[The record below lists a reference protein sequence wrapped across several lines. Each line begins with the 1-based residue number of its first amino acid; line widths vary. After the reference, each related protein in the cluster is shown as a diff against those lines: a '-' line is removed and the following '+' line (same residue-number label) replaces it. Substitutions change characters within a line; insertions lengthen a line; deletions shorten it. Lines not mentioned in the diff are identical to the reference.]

1 MRKQVISN
9 YVKSFTVALRQSPS
23 STILAFGI
31 CFATNA
37 IISLAVWLQAQLVEQ
52 INQASSNSFIAL
64 LAAFS
69 VTTVIYKFRGYIV
82 LPVEQIID
90 SNAALHCMKKL
101 MQAVGKIPLRD
112 FSQEC
117 VHTRIFRA
125 KEQIEWMQTDVMIF
139 ADTLAAMAST
149 VIFVVS
155 MCAYPQGW
163 MYVLFGVLC
172 TVLRKLFAMKTTKQ
186 ETELKFKQAK
196 LQRKINY
203 YFGLLTDKDAIAE
216 SRFYEKDQ
224 FITRKWSELYQMAKG
239 QRLSIL
245 RWKTMLSYVTEGM
258 AEAAYGL
265 VLALLCIQVMRGELE
280 IGAFTYLNGATLTI
294 LLMLERIIRSFER
307 AYMMGASKEDMIQMI
322 EAAGEESKPA
332 IFTDTIDSDCAYELQ
347 HVYFGYQPDKPVLK
361 DVSMRINSKELVA
374 LVGPNGCGKSTLVNV
389 LLGLLEPDCG
399 MVRFHGRPADEA
411 PLCERISLQSA
422 VFQDYVR
429 YHFTLRENVGFG
441 DLPMLSEDDHI
452 IDAIRNGGCEE
463 LLKHEGG
470 LDVSLSHDFDEHGI
484 EPSTGQWQRIAIS
497 RALLGN
503 RRHIFFDEPS
513 AAIDPLAELRQF
525 EQIRAC
531 LKGKSGVLVT
541 HRIGIAQL
549 ADRIL
554 YMEDGRIQESGTHQ
568 ELMALRGKYAHM
580 YDTQAQWYAEERIGA
595 EHE

>member
-9 YVKSFTVALRQSPS
+9 YVKSFTVALRQSPLP
-23 STILAFGI
+23 TILAFGM

-37 IISLAVWLQAQLVEQ
+37 MISLAVWLQARLVEQ
-52 INQASSNSFIAL
+52 ISRANNNSFVVF
-64 LAAFS
+64 LAVFS

-117 VHTRIFRA
+117 VNTKIFRA

-139 ADTLAAMAST
+139 ADTLASIVST
-149 VIFVVS
+149 VIFIVS
-155 MCAYPQGW
+155 MCAYPRGW

-172 TVLRKLFAMKTTKQ
+172 TVLRKLFAMKVTKQ
-186 ETELKFKQAK
+186 EIDVKVKQEK
-196 LQRKINY
+196 MQREINY
-203 YFGLLTDKDAIAE
+203 YFELLTDKDVIAE

-224 FITRKWSELYQMAKG
+224 FITRKWSELYQAAKE
-239 QRLSIL
+239 QRMSLL
-245 RWKTMLSYVTEGM
+245 RWKTMLSYVAEGM

-265 VLALLCIQVMRGELE
+265 VLVLLCIQVMQGELE

-294 LLMLERIIRSFER
+294 SLMLERVIRSFER
-307 AYMMGASKEDMIQMI
+307 AYMMGGSKEDMIQMI
-322 EAAGEESKPA
+322 EAAKEEREPA
-332 IFTDTIDSDCAYELQ
+332 TVSVTADAECAYELQ
-347 HVYFGYQPDKPVLK
+347 HVYFGYQLEKPVLR
-361 DVSMRINSKELVA
+361 DVSMRISNNELVA

-399 MVRFHGRPADEA
+399 MVCFHGRPSDEV
-411 PLCERISLQSA
+411 PLSERISLQSA

-441 DLPMLSEDDHI
+441 DLPLMNDDNHI
-452 IDAIRNGGCEE
+452 IDAIHNGGCAE
-463 LLKHEGG
+463 LLKYEEG
-470 LDVSLSHDFDEHGI
+470 LDVLLSHEFDERGI

-497 RALLGN
+497 RALLGE

-580 YDTQAQWYAEERIGA
+580 YDAQAQWYDEERIGT